1 MTQEP
6 CCCREI
12 GERGANVTSARQ
24 RTCHRIGIH
33 HSWCMHVS
41 QRLVQPCTYA
51 AAFQPSSR
59 SNVRRIKMPASDPEA
74 ARSETAP
81 SWIRGPA
88 LSRALRC
95 IEAPQGHD
103 VCYTRRRR
111 LFMYVSWP
119 PPEGRRSHRYS
130 IPAPGS
136 CGPHVVRRARQAQR
150 SVNSRRWPSAGMV
163 RAAAG
168 SSAGEGGLSER

>member
-1 MTQEP
+1 MSASCGRERTKCEVGYTICCMSVTYAKEIEQVRNQRRPTLSTHRNDASRPRTAVIVPMTQEP

-33 HSWCMHVS
+33 QSRCMHVS
-41 QRLVQPCTYA
+41 RRLVQPCTYA

-95 IEAPQGHD
+95 IEALAW
-103 VCYTRRRR
+103 VFCA
-111 LFMYVSWP
+111 
-119 PPEGRRSHRYS
+119 
-130 IPAPGS
+130 IAPAI
-136 CGPHVVRRARQAQR
+136 A
-150 SVNSRRWPSAGMV
+150 
-163 RAAAG
+163 
-168 SSAGEGGLSER
+168 